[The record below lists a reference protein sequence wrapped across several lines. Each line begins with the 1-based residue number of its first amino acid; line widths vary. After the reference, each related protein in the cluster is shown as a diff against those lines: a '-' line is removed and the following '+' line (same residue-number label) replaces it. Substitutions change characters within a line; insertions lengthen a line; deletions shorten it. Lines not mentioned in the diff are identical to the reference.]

1 MTINKNQRKSVF
13 SVSSAFPLKTIQL
26 MKHKNIFSILLVFI
40 LVTSANATV
49 YNVTNTNDAGS
60 GSLRQVITNVNMFPG
75 TDTIKF
81 NIPVSDP
88 NYNSSQG
95 VWEIIPLSDLP
106 ILTHSNV
113 FIDGSSQTA
122 SQGNTNQY
130 GPEIMING
138 NHSTGSDYA
147 FNLYNVSSVTI
158 KGFIIGGFTVGIEID
173 GTSHNNTIIGNYI
186 GCNYNATDTLSNTEG
201 IEIMGGPYSNTI
213 GGATAD
219 KQNIVSGNRD
229 VGIRAVNSNSNIIKG
244 NYVGLNRTGNA
255 ALRNTEGISIEGTSK
270 YNIIGGYTTAE
281 RNYVSGNDAYGI
293 TVYGDYNIIVGN
305 FVGTDITGTDSIPN
319 TYGVLFDEGACYN
332 RLGGT
337 VPGAG
342 NLMSGNSGYGVFIYN
357 LGTLA
362 DTVVGNLIGTD
373 VTGTLPL
380 PNTNGMVIDGIAS
393 KHYIDSN
400 VVSANRQCGIDIH
413 ISGTDSNVIVRNK
426 IGTDITGTQA
436 LGNAI
441 DGIRIAEGGQHN
453 RIGLPGNGNIIAYNG
468 GNGIT
473 LMTAADLYNTITEN
487 SIYSNAALGIDLY
500 PAGVN
505 VNDAGSA
512 DTTGPNGLMNYP
524 VIQNVNLNAISGIT
538 SISGTI
544 DYTIHSG
551 ANGIRIELFKSD
563 NNASGYGEGKE
574 FIGSAIADAAG
585 NWSFSCACLSGTDKV
600 TSTATDL
607 LGNTSEFSL
616 NSSVITSV
624 NDIALNNDLMLYPN
638 PASTI
643 LVVEFS
649 NVNFKNAD
657 YKIINANGEVVLA
670 GNLREMKS
678 IININTLEEGV
689 YSIQINN
696 KIYSITRKVIIR

>member
-1 MTINKNQRKSVF
+1 
-13 SVSSAFPLKTIQL
+13 
-26 MKHKNIFSILLVFI
+26 
-40 LVTSANATV
+40 
-49 YNVTNTNDAGS
+49 
-60 GSLRQVITNVNMFPG
+60 
-75 TDTIKF
+75 
-81 NIPVSDP
+81 
-88 NYNSSQG
+88 
-95 VWEIIPLSDLP
+95 
-106 ILTHSNV
+106 
-113 FIDGSSQTA
+113 
-122 SQGNTNQY
+122 

-138 NHSTGSDYA
+138 NHASGSDYA
-147 FNLYNVSSVTI
+147 FNLYNVSGVTI
-158 KGFIIGGFTVGIEID
+158 KGFIIGGFTDGIEID
-173 GTSHNNTIIGNYI
+173 GNSHNNSVIGNYI

-219 KQNIVSGNRD
+219 KQNIVSGNKD

-255 ALRNTEGISIEGTSK
+255 AIKNTEGISIEGTSK
-270 YNIIGGYTTAE
+270 YNIIGGYTAAE

-293 TVYGDYNIIVGN
+293 TVYGDYNIIIGN
-305 FVGTDITGTDSIPN
+305 FVGTDITGTDSVPN

-337 VPGAG
+337 AAGAG

-357 LGTLA
+357 LSTLA

-393 KHYIDSN
+393 KHYIDNN
-400 VVSANRQCGIDIH
+400 VISANRQCGIDIH

-453 RIGLPGNGNIIAYNG
+453 MIGLPGKGNIIAYNG

-473 LMTAADLYNTITEN
+473 LMTAADLYNTISEN
-487 SIYSNAALGIDLY
+487 SIYSNASLGIDLY

-505 VNDAGSA
+505 ANDAGSS
-512 DTTGPNGLMNYP
+512 DTAGPNELMNYP

-538 SISGTI
+538 SVSGTI
-544 DYTIHSG
+544 DHTIHGGS
-551 ANGIRIELFKSD
+551 NGIRIELFKSD
-563 NNASGYGEGKE
+563 NNISGYGEGKE
-574 FIGSAIADAAG
+574 FIGYAISDGSG
-585 NWSFSCACLSGTDKV
+585 NWSFNCSCLGSSDIV

-607 LGNTSEFSL
+607 RGNTSEFSL

-624 NDIALNNDLMLYPN
+624 NDNTLDNNLKLYPN
-638 PASTI
+638 PASSV

-649 NVNFKNAD
+649 NETFQNAD
-657 YKIINANGEVVLA
+657 CKIINAIGEVVLN
-670 GNLREMKS
+670 GNLKGKKN
-678 IININTLEEGV
+678 IIDINSLTEGV
-689 YSIQINN
+689 YLLQLNN
-696 KIYSITRKVIIR
+696 GNDIIIRKIIKH

>member
-1 MTINKNQRKSVF
+1 
-13 SVSSAFPLKTIQL
+13 
-26 MKHKNIFSILLVFI
+26 
-40 LVTSANATV
+40 
-49 YNVTNTNDAGS
+49 
-60 GSLRQVITNVNMFPG
+60 
-75 TDTIKF
+75 
-81 NIPVSDP
+81 
-88 NYNSSQG
+88 
-95 VWEIIPLSDLP
+95 
-106 ILTHSNV
+106 
-113 FIDGSSQTA
+113 
-122 SQGNTNQY
+122 
-130 GPEIMING
+130 MING

-147 FNLYNVSSVTI
+147 FNLYNVSGVTI
-158 KGFIIGGFTVGIEID
+158 KGFIIGGFTDGIEID
-173 GTSHNNTIIGNYI
+173 GNSHNNTIIGNYI

-201 IEIMGGPYSNTI
+201 IEIMVGPYSNII
-213 GGATAD
+213 GGAITD
-219 KQNIVSGNRD
+219 EKNIVSGNRD

-255 ALRNTEGISIEGTSK
+255 AIKNTEGISIEGTSK
-270 YNIIGGYTTAE
+270 YNIIGGYTVAE

-293 TVYGDYNIIVGN
+293 TIYGDYNIIVGN

-337 VPGAG
+337 ITGAG

-393 KHYIDSN
+393 RHYIDSN
-400 VVSANRQCGIDIH
+400 VISANRQCGIDIH

-426 IGTDITGTQA
+426 IGTDITGIQA
-436 LGNAI
+436 LGNTI
-441 DGIRIAEGGQHN
+441 DGIRIAEGGQYN
-453 RIGLPGNGNIIAYNG
+453 RIGLPGKGNIIAYNG

-473 LMTAADLYNTITEN
+473 LMTAADLYNTISEN
-487 SIYSNAALGIDLY
+487 SIYSNGALGIDLY
-500 PAGVN
+500 PAGIN
-505 VNDAGSA
+505 ANDAGSA
-512 DTTGPNGLMNYP
+512 DTAGPNDLMNFP

-544 DYTIHSG
+544 DYTIHGG

-574 FIGSAIADAAG
+574 FIGYAIADG
-585 NWSFSCACLSGTDKV
+585 SVNWSFNCACFGSNDIV

-607 LGNTSEFSL
+607 RGNTSEFSL

-624 NDIALNNDLMLYPN
+624 NDIPMDNNLMLYPN
-638 PASTI
+638 PASSI

-649 NVNFKNAD
+649 DEKFQNAG
-657 YKIINANGEVVLA
+657 YKITNAIGEILLT
-670 GNLREMKS
+670 GNLKEMKNT
-678 IININTLEEGV
+678 ININPFAQGV
-689 YSIQINN
+689 YFLQLNTRN
-696 KIYSITRKVIIR
+696 GIYTRKIIKC